1 MEEEEEEEDEEKE
14 DEEVEEEEEKEVGY
28 VLLAMYRTHFT
39 NFDW

>member
-1 MEEEEEEEDEEKE
+1 MEEEDEEKE
-14 DEEVEEEEEKEVGY
+14 DEEVEEEKEVGY